1 MSVFY
6 ALKNTCQEMGRV
18 FCKNLSRGSRLRHKS
33 VFAAFFRQHEDFE
46 PPAGCVG
53 RGHSGP
59 KMPPRRPGRKS
70 TRPPGDEPL
79 ESGAGTQRA
88 ACPMR
93 GRQERR
99 VTRGAGK
106 GGWSGGHQENVP
118 GSLTTGADMG
128 EEIISPPPSQHGA
141 GEPHGS
147 QAGVAQ
153 GAQAGGPQGA
163 ICGWGCCRRLRQP
176 PP

>member
-1 MSVFY
+1 MRRDFQ
-6 ALKNTCQEMGRV
+6 TWRRV
-18 FCKNLSRGSRLRHKS
+18 Y
-33 VFAAFFRQHEDFE
+33 RQ
-46 PPAGCVG
+46 
-53 RGHSGP
+53 
-59 KMPPRRPGRKS
+59 K

-99 VTRGAGK
+99 VTRGAGVFEL
-106 GGWSGGHQENVP
+106 SGGDQENVP

-128 EEIISPPPSQHGA
+128 DEIISPPPSQHGA

-147 QAGVAQ
+147 HTGAPH

-163 ICGWGCCRRLRQP
+163 IGGCCRRLRQP